1 MKHAG
6 IILNTREYKKKQRS
20 RFFIFLFLIGLLVV
34 GGYFLLHKKD
44 IKLHASKL
52 YFYDST
58 KQELVPINRDIS
70 LNGTMEKVIKLL
82 LDNLS
87 RVPDK
92 SGFTTFIPAY
102 ARIKS
107 ATMNNEICTITFDP
121 TILTEQIDSVVKESA
136 TVYSIVNT
144 LTEIPQIKKVKI
156 IIEGKKDPYFKRY
169 ISIQDPLVRL
179 TGQLPKGMKTLLYF
193 YHTPSDTYIAE
204 LREIP
209 LSSEEKEE
217 ATHIINQLIIGPTQT
232 DLNSFIPSGTK
243 VLKTTIENGI
253 CTIDFSKEIRRFS
266 YGAEEELTMI
276 NLIALSITELPSVE
290 RVGFLIEGKEIY
302 TLAGHASVN
311 KPIQRWYGTPDH
323 NCILYFTRKTDQ
335 VSLYTPSFR
344 IIPDKPDPTK
354 VLTLLLN
361 GPTAKEKENGIISD
375 IPSGTKLN
383 GINPRE
389 NNELIV
395 DLSIELNKFSNAQ
408 QEENF
413 LRQIILTLYES
424 TSFRKVMIY
433 INGKNMESLPFG
445 TDISKFLS
453 KY

>member
-1 MKHAG
+1 MKHSG
-6 IILNTREYKKKQRS
+6 IILNTRDYKRKQQS
-20 RFFIFLFLIGLLVV
+20 RFFIFLFIAGLVV
-34 GGYFLLHKKD
+34 ASSYFFLHNKD
-44 IKLHASKL
+44 VQIHTSKL
-52 YFYDST
+52 YFYDAS
-58 KQELVPINRDIS
+58 KQELVPISRDIS
-70 LNGTMEKVIKLL
+70 LNGTLEKVIKILI
-82 LDNLS
+82 DNLS

-92 SGFTTFIPAY
+92 SNLSTFVPAF
-102 ARIKS
+102 ARVKS
-107 ATMNNEICTITFDP
+107 IAMNNEICTITFDP
-121 TILTEQIDSVVKESA
+121 TLLTEQIDSVIKESA

-156 IIEGKKDPYFKRY
+156 NIEGKKDPYFKRY
-169 ISIQDPLVRL
+169 ISIEEPLVRL

-193 YHTPSDTYIAE
+193 YQNISETYIAE

-209 LSSEEKEE
+209 LSTEPSTE
-217 ATHIINQLIIGPTQT
+217 ASHIMNQLIIGPTQK

-243 VLKTTIENGI
+243 VLKTKIENGI
-253 CTIDFSKEIRRFS
+253 CTIDLSKEIRRFS
-266 YGAEEELTMI
+266 FGAEEELIML
-276 NLIALSITELPSVE
+276 NLISLSITELPSVE
-290 RVGFLIEGKEIY
+290 RVGFLIEGKEVY
-302 TLAGHASVN
+302 SLAGHASVN
-311 KPIQRWYGTPDH
+311 KPIQRWYGSPEH
-323 NCILYFTRKTDQ
+323 NCLLYFTRKTEQ
-335 VSLYTPSFR
+335 ISLLTPSFR
-344 IIPDKPDPTK
+344 TIPDKPDPTK
-354 VLTLLLN
+354 VITLLLN
-361 GPTAKEKENGIISD
+361 GPTAKEKENGIITD

-383 GINPRE
+383 AINPRE

-395 DLSIELNKFSNAQ
+395 DLNIELNKFSNAQ